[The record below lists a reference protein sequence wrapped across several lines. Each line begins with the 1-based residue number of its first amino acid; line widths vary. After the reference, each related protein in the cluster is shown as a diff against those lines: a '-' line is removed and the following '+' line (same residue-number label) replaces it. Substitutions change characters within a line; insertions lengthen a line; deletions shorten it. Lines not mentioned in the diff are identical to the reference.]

1 MGKLVMGYWDCPYCS
16 TKHIE
21 GTRREC
27 PSCGKPR
34 GQEVKFY
41 MDGVRYLSEEESQTK
56 GKGADWLC
64 DHCGNYNSALNT
76 RCSSCGAER
85 GAKDKGYFDVRK
97 EQDARNARNA
107 SGTGTVAGGQN
118 SGQESEKRTFIWCS
132 EDSTDRH
139 ACDSGDNRTYSD
151 HNHAKEENSH
161 SQGYDMED
169 QC

>member
-76 RCSSCGAER
+76 RCSSCGAAAAVLNEVRRIR
-85 GAKDKGYFDVRK
+85 GILTSGKSRTQEMPGMHQVQEWLPADKKAGRAIGK
-97 EQDARNARNA
+97 EDIHL
-107 SGTGTVAGGQN
+107 VL
-118 SGQESEKRTFIWCS
+118 
-132 EDSTDRH
+132 
-139 ACDSGDNRTYSD
+139 
-151 HNHAKEENSH
+151 
-161 SQGYDMED
+161 
-169 QC
+169 